1 MSRIIADRLLDVQM
15 QNAATL
21 ESKLKADRRNAALQQ
36 QLGALK
42 QDLQLS
48 ERALL
53 SSQVRLSSV
62 SNI

>member
-1 MSRIIADRLLDVQM
+1 MSPMITVRLLDVQM

-21 ESKLKADRRNAALQQ
+21 ESKLKADRRNAALQH

-48 ERALL
+48 ERALF
-53 SSQVRLSSV
+53 SSQVWLSSLL
-62 SNI
+62 